1 MKAILTVIGQDKV
14 GIVYRVSKLMATHN
28 VNILDVNQTI
38 MDQYFT
44 MIILVDVSEA
54 TVPFSDL
61 QEACFELAK
70 ELNLSIRLQ
79 NEEIF
84 KTMYNL

>member
-14 GIVYRVSKLMATHN
+14 GIVYRVSQLMATHN

-38 MDQYFT
+38 MDRYFT
-44 MIILVDVSEA
+44 MIILVDTTEA

-61 QEACFELAK
+61 QEACFVLAK
-70 ELNLSIRLQ
+70 EMNLSIRLQ